1 MSCNCNITNNNGGQF
16 VCSCD
21 SFVFP
26 PELNISAGLSDL
38 PRQVAGFPEFRQA
51 MLYSIR
57 SQAPLASWQARGQ
70 QDLGIM
76 MIEWWAYIC
85 DVISFYDKV
94 IANEEY
100 LATASQRPSLRKL
113 VALLGYIPMPAI
125 AGTATL
131 AALASGKQKVNLKNG
146 MAFRSGSF
154 DGNPPQVFQLDND
167 TTINP
172 FSNSWQIAPYFNAS
186 FEQRYNTRSF
196 LILPQVVIKANDLL
210 LLIDNSSASAQ
221 VLQVGQATTYVGISG
236 LAYTELTF
244 PLSITNQPPV
254 INSSALISDLQLL
267 QARRYA
273 QVTTFDGVNTIT
285 LDSVYPDIALGDY
298 ILIKLQQEVRWFK
311 VLFIEIIPPSKVKIV
326 STFNQQDWTW
336 THSSDGTNSP
346 AYTSITL
353 DIGANDSTR
362 TDSELNNMP
371 PIKRTLDFDNAGR
384 SSGIEPAAS
393 QDFHRGGGHTTYV
406 PATPNNWVEGAEPML
421 CYYGLQLAGT
431 ISNDASNPISSEDTP
446 LVLQQPVDASVI
458 NAPASSSM
466 ILQDP
471 NQNVAEITGT
481 IAQQNNAP
489 VLQPDNSNPWVPFAN
504 LNTPVTVFGNVVNIS
519 RGQSVSNEVL
529 GNGDATTSNQ
539 VFKLNKSPLTYLQNA
554 AALRGIKS
562 TLSVYVNGAL
572 WSEVPNFYGIG
583 PLAQVY
589 VVRQNDSGDT
599 LITFGDGIRGQRLP
613 TGSGNVVA
621 YYRYGAGLASPPAN
635 SINQIV
641 NPVSGLSS
649 VNNPLAG
656 VRGADAEPAESLR
669 SNAPLSALTLGRA
682 VSMQDMQAIVLAIP
696 NVSNAL
702 AQWGWSATAQ
712 CAVANIWY
720 IGLAEVSFIQQRLN
734 SMSDPTVTINVMQAT
749 PCALP
754 LNISI
759 TIDPRYIPADI
770 ISAVYSVFTG
780 AGGLL
785 TSQMLGI
792 DKPLFY
798 SSVFETALSVT
809 GVLSVDFLEINN
821 IQPLNNLI
829 PEDNDYG
836 ISPDSISNTRG
847 SYFDFTLTITQS

>member
-154 DGNPPQVFQLDND
+154 DGNPPQVFELDNG

-285 LDSVYPDIALGDY
+285 LDSVYPDIA
-298 ILIKLQQEVRWFK
+298 
-311 VLFIEIIPPSKVKIV
+311 
-326 STFNQQDWTW
+326 
-336 THSSDGTNSP
+336 
-346 AYTSITL
+346 
-353 DIGANDSTR
+353 
-362 TDSELNNMP
+362 
-371 PIKRTLDFDNAGR
+371 
-384 SSGIEPAAS
+384 
-393 QDFHRGGGHTTYV
+393 
-406 PATPNNWVEGAEPML
+406 
-421 CYYGLQLAGT
+421 
-431 ISNDASNPISSEDTP
+431 
-446 LVLQQPVDASVI
+446 
-458 NAPASSSM
+458 
-466 ILQDP
+466 
-471 NQNVAEITGT
+471 
-481 IAQQNNAP
+481 
-489 VLQPDNSNPWVPFAN
+489 
-504 LNTPVTVFGNVVNIS
+504 
-519 RGQSVSNEVL
+519 
-529 GNGDATTSNQ
+529 
-539 VFKLNKSPLTYLQNA
+539 
-554 AALRGIKS
+554 
-562 TLSVYVNGAL
+562 
-572 WSEVPNFYGIG
+572 
-583 PLAQVY
+583 
-589 VVRQNDSGDT
+589 
-599 LITFGDGIRGQRLP
+599 
-613 TGSGNVVA
+613 
-621 YYRYGAGLASPPAN
+621 
-635 SINQIV
+635 
-641 NPVSGLSS
+641 
-649 VNNPLAG
+649 
-656 VRGADAEPAESLR
+656 
-669 SNAPLSALTLGRA
+669 
-682 VSMQDMQAIVLAIP
+682 
-696 NVSNAL
+696 
-702 AQWGWSATAQ
+702 
-712 CAVANIWY
+712 
-720 IGLAEVSFIQQRLN
+720 
-734 SMSDPTVTINVMQAT
+734 
-749 PCALP
+749 
-754 LNISI
+754 
-759 TIDPRYIPADI
+759 
-770 ISAVYSVFTG
+770 
-780 AGGLL
+780 
-785 TSQMLGI
+785 
-792 DKPLFY
+792 
-798 SSVFETALSVT
+798 
-809 GVLSVDFLEINN
+809 
-821 IQPLNNLI
+821 
-829 PEDNDYG
+829 
-836 ISPDSISNTRG
+836 
-847 SYFDFTLTITQS
+847 